1 MQNKNLKMSNNKK
14 EKMPRKKIMIID
26 DDKEFLE
33 ELKETLN
40 LNGYEVA
47 AFSDGTSAMEVVFK
61 IKPNII
67 LLDLKLKGKSGFQ
80 VAYELKSYPETAKI
94 PIIAMSAYYAERVY
108 TELMDMCG
116 IQIFLIKP
124 FNLQDAIARIEAVL
138 KERGR

>member
-1 MQNKNLKMSNNKK
+1 
-14 EKMPRKKIMIID
+14 MPRKKIMIID

-33 ELKETLN
+33 ELEETLN

-47 AFSDGTSAMEVVFK
+47 AFSDGASAMGAVFK
-61 IKPNII
+61 IKPHII

-94 PIIAMSAYYAERVY
+94 PIIAMSAYYTERVH